1 MLLSLQILVPVR
13 WLLLISHLA
22 CCWSDVHA
30 PRVYITGCPFDL
42 PLRPSKTEL
51 CPSSTLSFCCSW
63 PLSFPCSL
71 CAWCTRLLRHCP
83 LCSLPSP
90 LLRVDPFLH
99 HPACLE
105 ANKPC
110 FQAAAVV
117 TEPRLE
123 ISDGLFGSIFSL
135 LCSRFSVR
143 SALSAVR
150 PLLSLS
156 ER

>member
-1 MLLSLQILVPVR
+1 MLLSLQIRVPVR
-13 WLLLISHLA
+13 WLLLISPLA

-30 PRVYITGCPFDL
+30 RAYILRAAPL
-42 PLRPSKTEL
+42 IYHSARLRPNYAL
-51 CPSSTLSFCCSW
+51 PRLSLFCCSW

-71 CAWCTRLLRHCP
+71 CAWCTRLLRRCP

-90 LLRVDPFLH
+90 LLRVDPLLH
-99 HPACLE
+99 HPASLE

-150 PLLSLS
+150 PLLSLT